1 MAIRQRSADRG
12 WREGC
17 FPVGA
22 FGSGGGEN
30 RAGCGWG
37 PAILWP
43 RQLMNLAE
51 ELDSIS
57 GSGTNCSA
65 TGAPEAD
72 TDPLAEFLSSPGS
85 HLADIL
91 YIYFRI
97 YKKKVLWRFFRE
109 ALDRMEPGQ
118 DAAFCLADV
127 GASMGFDALYLM
139 RMLTDN
145 FSRPMPFK
153 KTTLALIEG
162 DPQLIADGEKLL
174 GTALPRATVEF
185 RYHRHPLVEGIP
197 LPDQSQHLVI
207 CSEVVEHLE
216 EPENLLREMFRIL
229 KPGGFLLLTTDNS
242 PNFFQRIRRI
252 PVWLSGKYQHAYA
265 RPSKEAETVGTM
277 AFAGREYPIYGHIN
291 LNPTRVWER
300 SARASGFEIARY
312 GTYESIRRGGGSKS
326 PVALACY
333 FAAGALV
340 YHLLPARLGRFF
352 GDSTAL
358 LLAKPASSPP
368 SVLKPAVG

>member
-1 MAIRQRSADRG
+1 
-12 WREGC
+12 
-17 FPVGA
+17 
-22 FGSGGGEN
+22 
-30 RAGCGWG
+30 
-37 PAILWP
+37 
-43 RQLMNLAE
+43 MNTAE
-51 ELDSIS
+51 ELDFLSDPGGA
-57 GSGTNCSA
+57 GSPVN
-65 TGAPEAD
+65 GAKEPD
-72 TDPLAEFLSSPGS
+72 SDPLAEFLSSPGS

-97 YKKKVLWRFFRE
+97 YKKRVLWRFFRA
-109 ALDRMEPGQ
+109 ALDELDLGQ
-118 DAAFCLADV
+118 ESIFSMADV

-139 RMLTDN
+139 RMLTDS
-145 FSRPMPFK
+145 FAKPLPFK
-153 KTTLALIEG
+153 KASLALIEG

-174 GTALPRATVEF
+174 GATLPPATVEF
-185 RYHRHPLVEGIP
+185 QYHRHPLVEGIP

-216 EPENLLREMFRIL
+216 EPEKLVREMFRIL

-242 PNFFQRIRRI
+242 PNFFQRLRRI
-252 PVWLSGKYQHAYA
+252 PVWLSGKYKQTYA
-265 RPSKEAETVGTM
+265 RPSKEAETVATM
-277 AFAGREYPIYGHIN
+277 SLAGREYPIYGHIN

-300 SARASGFEIARY
+300 SARASGFVIARY

-326 PVALACY
+326 PLALACY

-358 LLAKPASSPP
+358 LLTKPAS
-368 SVLKPAVG
+368 LLR